1 MPVNVMQGCTDTAP
15 EDSALP
21 HETLCLILLSICG
34 TAVTTFTA
42 QQLDLIKACA
52 SSIAASTH

>member
-21 HETLCLILLSICG
+21 RETICLILLSICG

-42 QQLDLIKACA
+42 QQLRLDQSLCIECV
-52 SSIAASTH
+52 